1 MSDPDGRRRRPAV
14 SCNLCR
20 KRKIRCNRQK
30 PCSNCLRARNGACI
44 YGTPQ
49 SQPDSS
55 PATHIALDSASRTSR
70 PTLPSHTGSLVNS
83 SSVSTPISQSSAQ
96 ETELGRMK
104 LKIQQLEEQLAK
116 QAPPI
121 QSPLLTHDS
130 NSNIETTSSRLG
142 GTFHVHTERDSLGQ
156 PQAIARSIAYKTRL
170 LGQSH
175 WAVNGILLIRD
186 IFETTEAHSSDAWAG
201 IERCKSLAR
210 VIKARRAPPWPLPPT
225 PDVPLKEVADILVEN
240 YLRTSESI
248 YRILHVPTFRRDY
261 GALWVSATPN
271 TTFLILLK
279 LVLAIGATTY
289 DQQFSLR
296 SAAIRWVYEAQTWVS
311 EPKFK
316 SRLDIQSLQI
326 SLLLLVAQERLGVGE
341 LIWISAGALLR
352 KAIHMGL
359 HRDPI
364 HIPQG
369 RATFVAEMRR
379 RLWNTILELSLLSSL
394 ASGGPPLISVT
405 DSDTAPPGNFSDEQ
419 LTSDNPFPTSDHTP
433 VSVAI
438 ALRATFPTRL
448 AIVKHLNDLS
458 SSTSTYKDTLRLDAD
473 LRTAYKTLTQTLPAT
488 QPTPFSIH
496 AIDFL
501 MHRYL
506 LSLHAPYF
514 GPSLHEN
521 AYAFSRKVVIDSS
534 FKIWR
539 TACPSP
545 PPASPN
551 NDSDIPLLATTT
563 SGFYPTTT
571 TQSAF
576 LIALELR
583 AQLQED
589 SLGPVLLRPDLL
601 AVVEEAPGWCLRVIA
616 AGETNVKGYLLT
628 RIMGAQIEGLRSG
641 RGREEIA
648 NMLIKAVEHV
658 EGVCMPMLNGMV
670 KEMGEGVDRLVLET
684 PVEGTGIGEWEL
696 GGMTPDDLFD
706 PSTAEPMNWI
716 FNEDV
721 ILGW

>member
-1 MSDPDGRRRRPAV
+1 MTDPDGRRRRPAV
-14 SCNLCR
+14 SCTLCR

-30 PCSNCLRARNGACI
+30 PCSNCLRARNGSCV

-55 PATHIALDSASRTSR
+55 PASEQIPIEAASSTSR
-70 PTLPSHTGSLVNS
+70 STIPSHPSSLVGP
-83 SSVSTPISQSSAQ
+83 SSVSTPMSQASAQ
-96 ETELGRMK
+96 ETELMRMK
-104 LKIQQLEEQLAK
+104 LKVQQLEEQLAK
-116 QAPPI
+116 QAAPV
-121 QSPLLTHDS
+121 QLSLLTQDS
-130 NSNIETTSSRLG
+130 SNIETTSSSLG
-142 GTFHVHTERDSLGQ
+142 GTFHVHTERDSFGQ
-156 PQAIARSIAYKTRL
+156 PQAIARSVAYKTRL

-186 IFETTEAHSSDAWAG
+186 ILEITDASDAWAG

-210 VIKARRAPPWPLPPT
+210 VIKARRAPPWPSVPT
-225 PDVPLKEVADILVEN
+225 PDVPVKEVADTLVDH
-240 YLRTSESI
+240 YLRTSESV

-261 GALWVSATPN
+261 EALWMDATPN
-271 TTFLILLK
+271 TTFLVLLK

-296 SAAIRWVYEAQTWVS
+296 GAAIRWVYEAQTWVS

-316 SRLDIQSLQI
+316 SRLDLQSLQI
-326 SLLLLVAQERLGVGE
+326 SLLLLMAQERLGVGE
-341 LIWISAGALLR
+341 LIWISVGALLR

-359 HRDPI
+359 HRDPV

-369 RATFVAEMRR
+369 RATLIAEMRR

-394 ASGGPPLISVT
+394 ASGGPPLISLS
-405 DSDTAPPGNFSDEQ
+405 DFDTASPSNFTDEQ
-419 LTSDNPFPTSDHTP
+419 LTSGNPIPAPSDQFTP

-438 ALRATFPTRL
+438 ALRTTFPTRL

-458 SSTSTYKDTLRLDAD
+458 PQNTYKDTLRLDAD
-473 LRTAYKTLTQTLPAT
+473 LRIAYKALTQALHPTTPS
-488 QPTPFSIH
+488 TPFSIH
-496 AIDFL
+496 ALDFL
-501 MHRYL
+501 IQRYL

-514 GPSLHEN
+514 GPSLHE
-521 AYAFSRKVVIDSS
+521 ATYAFSRKVVIDSS

-539 TACPSP
+539 TACPCPSP
-545 PPASPN
+545 PSTSPS
-551 NDSDIPLLATTT
+551 NDSDIPRLATTT

-571 TQSAF
+571 IQSTF

-601 AVVEEAPGWCLRVIA
+601 AMVDEAPEWCLRVIE

-628 RIMGAQIEGLRSG
+628 RIMGAQIEGLKSG
-641 RGREEIA
+641 KGREEISS
-648 NMLIKAVEHV
+648 MLTKAVEDV
-658 EGVCMPMLNGMV
+658 ERVCMPMLKRMV
-670 KEMGEGVDRLVLET
+670 EEMGEVASET
-684 PVEGTGIGEWEL
+684 P
-696 GGMTPDDLFD
+696 GGMEWDWGDMSADDHFD
-706 PSTAEPMNWI
+706 PSSAESMSWI